1 MKIGILTH
9 QYINNYGA
17 FLQAWALREAI
28 AELFPNDEVQIIDY
42 VNLKHFIINA
52 GGWFRFY
59 KNRESFKDW
68 MEKIKLPRTFAKAR
82 NQEMILSKRCF
93 NAKQINALDFDCI
106 IVGSDEVWNYKDTK
120 GNAALKFGEG
130 LTCKNLI
137 AYAPSVGKTAAD
149 ECVPEYVIRGIKKFK
164 KISARDDLT
173 EQLVCNITGTAPERV
188 LDPTF
193 LAEFPRAELAAKKKP
208 YILFYYCE
216 NLPHNI
222 LNQIFSYAKEHGLAV
237 YGAGE
242 CDKRYSEITVNL
254 MPFEWVEMFR
264 KNEIKSH
271 HYIISFDPRDST
283 ENCLTGKR
291 AQELGLE
298 YAKANFP
305 GHQALVCTHMD
316 GHNGSGN
323 IHVHIVI
330 NSLRK
335 LDVPQQPFMERPID
349 CKAGYKHHVTNEYLK
364 HLQKSLMDL
373 CQREFLHQV
382 DLLSPSRTGVTEA
395 EYWAQRWLDE
405 KKQEIEEKGF
415 TPNPTKFQT
424 QKQLIR
430 DAVAAAREKAI
441 SYEDFQEILQDE
453 YDVFVKTQRG
463 RYSYL
468 LPERNKFISE
478 RSLGDSCKRECLE
491 GFFIQNAERNL
502 RYKEDPI
509 LIFTTRTRLRLVV
522 DLQENVKAQENLAY
536 ALKVKISNL
545 QKMAETLVWVQ
556 ENNINDLAELNDL
569 CKTAQANAQAAYER
583 LSQAEDELYKT
594 NEQIHY
600 AGQYLSTKEVQQQF
614 AKAIFKKKFRAEH
627 SKELDAYAE
636 SVKYFREENDG
647 KLPSL
652 KSLKKRKEELIKEI
666 VEKKKAYAPL
676 KEESRRLEIAS
687 DNVYSIF
694 RKTNE
699 MKSDLAWKREWEAKV
714 REKARQEQARQ
725 EQRARQP
732 KRKKR
737 SYDMSL

>member
-1 MKIGILTH
+1 MARRGENIHKRKDGRWEGR
-9 QYINNYGA
+9 YI
-17 FLQAWALREAI
+17 
-28 AELFPNDEVQIIDY
+28 
-42 VNLKHFIINA
+42 
-52 GGWFRFY
+52 
-59 KNRESFKDW
+59 
-68 MEKIKLPRTFAKAR
+68 KAR
-82 NQEMILSKRCF
+82 TPDRRICWGYIYGTTYAEV
-93 NAKQINALDFDCI
+93 KQRLIHKKSEYGGFQ
-106 IVGSDEVWNYKDTK
+106 
-120 GNAALKFGEG
+120 
-130 LTCKNLI
+130 LTD
-137 AYAPSVGKTAAD
+137 AH
-149 ECVPEYVIRGIKKFK
+149 
-164 KISARDDLT
+164 LT
-173 EQLVCNITGTAPERV
+173 FTE
-188 LDPTF
+188 
-193 LAEFPRAELAAKKKP
+193 LAEAWLQSVKCGLKESTCAHYQYTLYKYVLP
-208 YILFYYCE
+208 ILGTVPISRLE
-216 NLPHNI
+216 ENI
-222 LNQIFSYAKEHGLAV
+222 LE
-237 YGAGE
+237 
-242 CDKRYSEITVNL
+242 
-254 MPFEWVEMFR
+254 
-264 KNEIKSH
+264 
-271 HYIISFDPRDST
+271 
-283 ENCLTGKR
+283 
-291 AQELGLE
+291 
-298 YAKANFP
+298 
-305 GHQALVCTHMD
+305 QALQKIIAPPD
-316 GHNGSGN
+316 
-323 IHVHIVI
+323 IVI

-349 CKAGYKHHVTNEYLK
+349 SKAGYKHHVTNEYLK

-373 CQREFLHQV
+373 CNREFLYQV

-395 EYWAQRWLDE
+395 EYWAQRRLDE
-405 KKQEIEEKGF
+405 KKQEIEKEGF
-415 TPNPTKFQT
+415 TPNLTKFQT

-441 SYEDFQEILQDE
+441 SYEDFQDILQDE
-453 YDVFVKTQRG
+453 YNIFVKTQRG

-491 GFFIQNAERNL
+491 GFFVQNAEKNL

-556 ENNINDLAELNDL
+556 ENNINDLTELNDL

-614 AKAIFKKKFRAEH
+614 TKAIFKKKFRAEH
-627 SKELDAYAE
+627 SKELDAYVE

-652 KSLKKRKEELIKEI
+652 KFLKKRKEELTKEI
-666 VEKKKAYAPL
+666 AERKKVYTPL
-676 KEESRRLEIAS
+676 KEESRRLEVAS

-699 MKSDLAWKREWEAKV
+699 MKSDLAWKREWEARV
-714 REKARQEQARQ
+714 REKARQEQVRQ
-725 EQRARQP
+725 EQRVRQP

-737 SYDMSL
+737 SYDVSL

>member
-1 MKIGILTH
+1 M
-9 QYINNYGA
+9 
-17 FLQAWALREAI
+17 AI
-28 AELFPNDEVQIIDY
+28 
-42 VNLKHFIINA
+42 LKHIASKNADYGEAERYLIFQHDEYTQKPILDDEGHMLIREEYYLDGINCDPFSFA
-52 GGWFRFY
+52 AECMETNAYFH
-59 KNRESFKDW
+59 KNQSF
-68 MEKIKLPRTFAKAR
+68 
-82 NQEMILSKRCF
+82 
-93 NAKQINALDFDCI
+93 
-106 IVGSDEVWNYKDTK
+106 
-120 GNAALKFGEG
+120 
-130 LTCKNLI
+130 
-137 AYAPSVGKTAAD
+137 
-149 ECVPEYVIRGIKKFK
+149 
-164 KISARDDLT
+164 
-173 EQLVCNITGTAPERV
+173 
-188 LDPTF
+188 
-193 LAEFPRAELAAKKKP
+193 
-208 YILFYYCE
+208 
-216 NLPHNI
+216 
-222 LNQIFSYAKEHGLAV
+222 
-237 YGAGE
+237 
-242 CDKRYSEITVNL
+242 
-254 MPFEWVEMFR
+254 
-264 KNEIKSH
+264 NEIKSH
-271 HYIISFDPRDST
+271 HYIISFDPKDQ
-283 ENCLTGKR
+283 EEHGLTGEQ
-291 AQELGLE
+291 AQKLGVE
-298 YAKANFP
+298 YARENFP
-305 GHQALVCTHMD
+305 GHQALVCTHTD

-335 LDVPQQPFMERPID
+335 LDVPKQPFMERPID

-373 CQREFLHQV
+373 CRREFLHQV

-395 EYWAQRWLDE
+395 EYWAQRRLDE
-405 KKQEIEEKGF
+405 KKQEIEKEGF

-441 SYEDFQEILQDE
+441 SYEDFQDILQDE
-453 YDVFVKTQRG
+453 YNIFVKTQRG

-468 LPERNKFISE
+468 PPERNKFISE
-478 RSLGDSCKRECLE
+478 RSLGESCKRECLE
-491 GFFIQNAERNL
+491 GFFVQNAEKNL
-502 RYKEDPI
+502 RYKEEPI

-556 ENNINDLAELNDL
+556 ENNINDLTELNDL

-583 LSQAEDELYKT
+583 LSQAEDELQKT

-652 KSLKKRKEELIKEI
+652 KSLKKRKEELTNEI
-666 VEKKKAYAPL
+666 AERKRAYAPL

-714 REKARQEQARQ
+714 REKSRQEQARQ
-725 EQRARQP
+725 EQRERQP

>member
-1 MKIGILTH
+1 MEELKELAKGDDRILFTGFV
-9 QYINNYGA
+9 QGAMLDELYSNAYIYTLPSDLEGMPLSLLEAMSYGNCC
-17 FLQAWALREAI
+17 LVSDIPEC
-28 AELFPNDEVQIIDY
+28 AEVVEDRKTPILDKNGNRIMRDE
-42 VNLKHFIINA
+42 
-52 GGWFRFY
+52 FY
-59 KNRESFKDW
+59 LDGLNCEPYSFDAACQQLNREY
-68 MEKIKLPRTFAKAR
+68 
-82 NQEMILSKRCF
+82 Q
-93 NAKQINALDFDCI
+93 
-106 IVGSDEVWNYKDTK
+106 
-120 GNAALKFGEG
+120 
-130 LTCKNLI
+130 KN
-137 AYAPSVGKTAAD
+137 K
-149 ECVPEYVIRGIKKFK
+149 
-164 KISARDDLT
+164 
-173 EQLVCNITGTAPERV
+173 N
-188 LDPTF
+188 
-193 LAEFPRAELAAKKKP
+193 
-208 YILFYYCE
+208 
-216 NLPHNI
+216 
-222 LNQIFSYAKEHGLAV
+222 
-237 YGAGE
+237 
-242 CDKRYSEITVNL
+242 
-254 MPFEWVEMFR
+254 

-335 LDVPQQPFMERPID
+335 LDVPQQSFMERPID
-349 CKAGYKHHVTNEYLK
+349 CKAGYKHHVTNDYLK
-364 HLQKSLMDL
+364 YLQKSLMDL

-395 EYWAQRWLDE
+395 EYWAQRRLDE
-405 KKQEIEEKGF
+405 KKQEIEKEGF
-415 TPNPTKFQT
+415 TPNSTKFQT

-441 SYEDFQEILQDE
+441 SYEDFQDILQDE
-453 YDVFVKTQRG
+453 YNIFVKTQRG

-468 LPERNKFISE
+468 PPERNKFLSE

-491 GFFIQNAERNL
+491 GFFVQNAEKNL

-509 LIFTTRTRLRLVV
+509 LIFTTRTKLRLVV

-556 ENNINDLAELNDL
+556 ENNINDLTELNDL

-614 AKAIFKKKFRAEH
+614 TKAIFKKKFRTEH

-652 KSLKKRKEELIKEI
+652 KSLKKRKEKLTQEI
-666 VEKKKAYAPL
+666 SERKKAYAPL
-676 KEESRRLEIAS
+676 REESRRLEIAS

-725 EQRARQP
+725 EQRERQP